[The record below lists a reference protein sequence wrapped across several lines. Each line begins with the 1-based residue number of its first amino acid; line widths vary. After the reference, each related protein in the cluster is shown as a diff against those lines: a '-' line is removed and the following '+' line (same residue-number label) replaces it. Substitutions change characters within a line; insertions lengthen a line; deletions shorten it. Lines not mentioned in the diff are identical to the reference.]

1 MSTKAVIFELTSYSI
16 ILAVLLVMSYTLV
29 MIYFYNSVQVLEPNK
44 LILINEIGLT
54 VFAIVFS
61 LFKIK
66 KLF

>member
-16 ILAVLLVMSYTLV
+16 ILSVLLVMSYTLV